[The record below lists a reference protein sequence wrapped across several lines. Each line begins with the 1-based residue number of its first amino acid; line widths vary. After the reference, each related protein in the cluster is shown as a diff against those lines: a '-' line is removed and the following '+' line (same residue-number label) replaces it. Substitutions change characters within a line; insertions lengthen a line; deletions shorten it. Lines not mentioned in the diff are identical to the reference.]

1 MPKIFQLLQEDVS
14 PGQAHQG
21 SCLWRDTAVPRE
33 ALLIFIP
40 IKSCQLSTRP
50 AAQPGPWAKP
60 ALGAGYEWTDKLQCS
75 STTYWVLAVA
85 APHCHPLR
93 PTQELPFLQA
103 AWCPTLPCA
112 PHSWSGTASSQPS
125 HEHEVSW
132 CGVPDTTRCLMM
144 HPWEHFYNF
153 ILTKRGHSNSTNTN
167 YERTVDSVLKIFLN
181 ISSHSTLE
189 QIQEWR

>member
-1 MPKIFQLLQEDVS
+1 MLRLFPTSLLNAKD
-14 PGQAHQG
+14 
-21 SCLWRDTAVPRE
+21 L
-33 ALLIFIP
+33 
-40 IKSCQLSTRP
+40 P
-50 AAQPGPWAKP
+50 AAARRRVSRTSTPRLLLMERHCCAKRST
-60 ALGAGYEWTDKLQCS
+60 AYFYSNKKLSAFHQTC
-75 STTYWVLAVA
+75 STTRSLGKTCTRGRLWVNRQTPVQL
-85 APHCHPLR
+85 HHLLGLGCGCTPL
-93 PTQELPFLQA
+93 
-103 AWCPTLPCA
+103 
-112 PHSWSGTASSQPS
+112 PS

-144 HPWEHFYNF
+144 YPWEHFYNF